1 MSNNMKSILGSD
13 FLQNVHAQVVDSTHA
28 NTQHA
33 QHALGVNLEVERIRE
48 EKELLEAR
56 ANAAEAQLAAVQSQ
70 LAELQVAPV
79 LSVEGG
85 SGP

>member
-1 MSNNMKSILGSD
+1 M
-13 FLQNVHAQVVDSTHA
+13 
-28 NTQHA
+28 
-33 QHALGVNLEVERIRE
+33 ERIRE